1 MTNSVGKLGL
11 SVALGVMVAGF
22 SVNAATVNDTFDSTI
37 ILQDDCDIVTLND
50 LDFGTHGLITANID
64 SSSTLSVQ
72 CTIGTTYDIG
82 LNFGV
87 NGFRRMAT
95 GGNTIF
101 YDLYQDASRT
111 TWWDPF
117 PFGAVGGTGT
127 GSPQPYTIY
136 GRVFN
141 QATPPNGT
149 YTDTITV
156 TVTF

>member
-1 MTNSVGKLGL
+1 MTNSVGKIGL
-11 SVALGVMVAGF
+11 SVALCAMVVGF
-22 SVNAATVNDTFDSTI
+22 GVNAATVNDTFDSTI

-82 LNFGV
+82 LNFGI
-87 NGFRRMAT
+87 NGFRRLAT

-101 YDLYQDASRT
+101 YDLYQDAART
-111 TWWDPF
+111 TWWDPA

-127 GSPQPYTIY
+127 GSAQSYTVY